1 MLVMKRLAADL
12 GITRIRTRPKFVLFE
27 TTMSIGAFQMLF
39 DAIDEEKADIKNNLI
54 YKEGSAGFL
63 VGAAAVCVYGVMFVL
78 CLLKLRGF
86 VFCLGSRSCGRLVG
100 TKWSIV
106 VVMFNFSGKCTIF
119 LERGRRSV
127 LLRVSV

>member
-63 VGAAAVCVYGVMFVL
+63 VRVAPCCIYGVMLLL
-78 CLLKLRGF
+78 CLMELQGF
-86 VFCLGSRSCGRLVG
+86 PSKAVVGWWGQSGRM
-100 TKWSIV
+100 T
-106 VVMFNFSGKCTIF
+106 F
-119 LERGRRSV
+119 
-127 LLRVSV
+127 

>member
-63 VGAAAVCVYGVMFVL
+63 VRVAPCCIYGVMLFLMFVGSARLCILFVL
-78 CLLKLRGF
+78 KKLWSVG
-86 VFCLGSRSCGRLVG
+86 GGQSGRLP
-100 TKWSIV
+100 
-106 VVMFNFSGKCTIF
+106 
-119 LERGRRSV
+119 L
-127 LLRVSV
+127 